1 MRKVTQ
7 LAIAKEYINEILSL
21 NGDSLDDRESE
32 ELEFKEQFSLS
43 GLSDY
48 YKSFAGFA
56 NNQGGHLVFG
66 IQNLP
71 RVPVG
76 LTEKSLDQFR
86 NIDPQR
92 ITQDL
97 LEVFSASM
105 QWEQVEAD
113 TGGKIFGIFRIY
125 EAITKPIIAKKNHGR
140 KQSIRAGEIYYR
152 YAGRT
157 QKIQHAELEAII
169 QGRIQETID
178 QWMDLMSKIAKIG
191 PQHVTLLDTA
201 KRSLE
206 AGDNTI
212 LTIDEKL
219 MKKIE
224 LIKSEKFSMNDGV
237 EALEVVGDVRP
248 IFGIIQEVKEN
259 LLTEYPFSA
268 TEVAKAVKDQLP
280 EISRNKVW
288 ETIKNENMK
297 NNEEY
302 SVYNFRNKKQEDSYK
317 ETRILPSG
325 TPSIYNH
332 KAVEFIIAKLK
343 SQYPDPQT
351 NDQNS

>member
-1 MRKVTQ
+1 M
-7 LAIAKEYINEILSL
+7 AIEKEYINEILSL
-21 NGDSLDDRESE
+21 NEYALDDRESE
-32 ELEFKEQFSLS
+32 ELEFKEQFSLA

-56 NNQGGHLVFG
+56 NNRGGYLVYG
-66 IQNLP
+66 IQNSP
-71 RVPVG
+71 RIPVG
-76 LTEKSLDQFR
+76 LRKKSLDQFKR
-86 NIDPQR
+86 IDPQR
-92 ITQDL
+92 ITRDL
-97 LEVFSASM
+97 LEVFSTNI
-105 QWEQVEAD
+105 QWEQAEVKTD
-113 TGGKIFGIFRIY
+113 NKTFGVFRIH
-125 EAITKPIIAKKNHGR
+125 EATTKPIIAKKTDGR
-140 KQSIRAGEIYYR
+140 NQSIKDGEIYYR

-157 QKIQHAELEAII
+157 QKIQYAELEAII

-191 PQHVTLLDTA
+191 PQNVTLFDTA

-206 AGDNTI
+206 TNDNTI

-219 MKKIE
+219 MEKIE
-224 LIKSEKFSMNDGV
+224 LIKSEKFSMNDG
-237 EALEVVGDVRP
+237 EALEVVGDIRP
-248 IFGIIQEVKEN
+248 IFGVIQEVKEN

-268 TEVAKAVKDQLP
+268 TEVAKTVKDQLP

-302 SVYNFRNKKQEDSYK
+302 SVYNFRNKKQEDLYK
-317 ETRILPSG
+317 ETGKLPGG
-325 TPSIYNH
+325 TPSIYNN
-332 KAVEFIIAKLK
+332 KAIQFIIATLK
-343 SQYPDPQT
+343 NQEPTSQI

>member
-1 MRKVTQ
+1 M
-7 LAIAKEYINEILSL
+7 AIVKEYINEILSL
-21 NGDSLDDRESE
+21 NGNALDDRESE
-32 ELEFKEQFSLS
+32 ELEFKEQFSLA

-56 NNQGGHLVFG
+56 NNRGGHLVYG
-66 IQNLP
+66 IQNSP
-71 RVPVG
+71 RIPVG
-76 LTEKSLDQFR
+76 LTEKSLEQFKK
-86 NIDPQR
+86 IDPQK

-97 LEVFSASM
+97 LEVFSTSI
-105 QWEQVEAD
+105 QWEQAEVKAE
-113 TGGKIFGIFRIY
+113 GKTFGIFRIH
-125 EAITKPIIAKKNHGR
+125 EATTKPIIAKKTDGKN
-140 KQSIRAGEIYYR
+140 QPIRAGEIYYR

-157 QKIQHAELEAII
+157 QKIQYAELEAII
-169 QGRIQETID
+169 QGRIQVIIN
-178 QWMDLMSKIAKIG
+178 QWMDLMSKIAQIG
-191 PQHVTLLDTA
+191 PQNVTLLNTE

-206 AGDNTI
+206 ASDDTF
-212 LTIDEKL
+212 LTINEEL
-219 MKKIE
+219 FEKIE
-224 LIKSEKFSMNDGV
+224 FIKKGNFSTVDGV
-237 EALEVVGDVRP
+237 ESLEIVGDVRP
-248 IFGIIQEVKEN
+248 ILGVIQEVKEN
-259 LLTEYPFSA
+259 ILTEYPLSA

-302 SVYNFRNKKQEDSYK
+302 SIYNFRNKKQEDSYK

-332 KAVEFIIAKLK
+332 KAVEFIIVKLK
-343 SQYPDPQT
+343 SQDPDPQT